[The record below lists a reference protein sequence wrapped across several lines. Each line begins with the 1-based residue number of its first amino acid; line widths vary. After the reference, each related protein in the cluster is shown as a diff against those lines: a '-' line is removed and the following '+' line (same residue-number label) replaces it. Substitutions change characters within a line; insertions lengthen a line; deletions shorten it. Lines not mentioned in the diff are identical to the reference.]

1 MSSGADI
8 EAKNLQQDTPLM
20 TACKQENVQA
30 AAALLQAGRWQSGKM
45 DREGQRHPL
54 CLRKTKNLQQD

>member
-1 MSSGADI
+1 MLGAIECVNQLMSSGADI

-30 AAALLQAGRWQSGKM
+30 AAALLQAGR
-45 DREGQRHPL
+45 
-54 CLRKTKNLQQD
+54 